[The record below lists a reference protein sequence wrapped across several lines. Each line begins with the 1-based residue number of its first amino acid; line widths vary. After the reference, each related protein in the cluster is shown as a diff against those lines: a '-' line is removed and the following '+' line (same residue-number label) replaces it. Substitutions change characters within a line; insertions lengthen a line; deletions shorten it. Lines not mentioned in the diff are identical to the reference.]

1 MATKKKTA
9 HTAQKKKMTEEKL
22 REFIVT
28 ETTAFYHKMTEAGCE
43 LLCLVSYPEN
53 KVSDPFGALY
63 VRKDR
68 REHFKEQVQKLFA
81 KSTSASSPKEVAAT
95 EDLDEIMA
103 IIERLSKAMGIKPQ
117 VRVIELPAGK
127 EN

>member
-9 HTAQKKKMTEEKL
+9 QTAQKKMAEEKL

-43 LLCLVSYPEN
+43 LMCLVSYPEN

-63 VRKDR
+63 VRKDNKQNFR
-68 REHFKEQVQKLFA
+68 DQAEKLFA
-81 KSTSASSPKEVAAT
+81 KGVSASSPKEVAAT
-95 EDLDEIMA
+95 EDLDEILA
-103 IIERLSKAMGIKPQ
+103 IIERISKAMGIKPQ
-117 VRVIELPAGK
+117 VRVMELPAGK
-127 EN
+127 AN